1 MSSPYG
7 SPRPPGTGA
16 TPPFAAPGAS
26 PPGARPAA
34 PRPEQPAALRVEEI
48 DDADAP
54 WPGPDQ
60 HLRLP
65 GEAGWAPPA
74 PWAAGDPWG
83 APRPAAPMAPV
94 ADAWARGAAP
104 WALGGDVVTAPL
116 PPERGAQASPA
127 PRGTLPAGAP
137 PLVYPSE
144 PPTAG
149 YAPPVP
155 PGRTPAP
162 VAPAPPEPVR
172 RSPWVVAT
180 AVLSV
185 LVLLLG
191 VGLAITVGDDGDGA
205 AEAADREPRELPPT
219 GGAPDATLPP
229 AEEPPATEPEP
240 APDVPTDD
248 ITAVIDDIEAFV
260 AAERGLPFLRDVVV
274 ELEDDA
280 AFEARLLA
288 DFEEGAEDLRII
300 GDAFAALGLVEPG
313 VELAD
318 AYRELLG
325 IGVVGF
331 YDPSTEELV
340 VRGTEASPYVRTVI
354 AHELVHA
361 LDDQH
366 FDIDRDF
373 ADTPDESG
381 FGFTA
386 VLEGNAVRIEE
397 AYRATFTPDEED
409 AATTEELSIGL
420 GVDPFAIPFV
430 LLESLAAP
438 YELGPVLV
446 EAILAAGG
454 DEALAG
460 AIAVPPTTSE
470 QVLEPDVFVAG
481 EAAVPV
487 PVPVADGPVVDEG
500 AFGAFTLGQLLAE
513 IGVDPSTAAAA
524 VDGWG
529 GDAYVQWDDAGGAT
543 CVRVAVVGDTA
554 ADTAELAEALTEAAD
569 GSPATASVAVAEA
582 GGPVTY
588 TSCG

>member
-1 MSSPYG
+1 M
-7 SPRPPGTGA
+7 
-16 TPPFAAPGAS
+16 
-26 PPGARPAA
+26 
-34 PRPEQPAALRVEEI
+34 
-48 DDADAP
+48 
-54 WPGPDQ
+54 
-60 HLRLP
+60 
-65 GEAGWAPPA
+65 
-74 PWAAGDPWG
+74 
-83 APRPAAPMAPV
+83 
-94 ADAWARGAAP
+94 
-104 WALGGDVVTAPL
+104 
-116 PPERGAQASPA
+116 
-127 PRGTLPAGAP
+127 
-137 PLVYPSE
+137 
-144 PPTAG
+144 
-149 YAPPVP
+149 
-155 PGRTPAP
+155 
-162 VAPAPPEPVR
+162 
-172 RSPWVVAT
+172 VAT

-191 VGLAITVGDDGDGA
+191 VGLAITVRDDGDGV
-205 AEAADREPRELPPT
+205 AEAADRAPRELPPT
-219 GGAPDATLPP
+219 GDAPEATLPP
-229 AEEPPATEPEP
+229 AEAPPTTEPEP

-280 AFEARLLA
+280 TFEARLLA
-288 DFEEGAEDLRII
+288 DFEEGAEDLRLI

-313 VELAD
+313 VDLAD
-318 AYRELLG
+318 SYRELLG

-373 ADTPDESG
+373 DDTADESG

-386 VLEGNAVRIEE
+386 VLEGDAVRIEE
-397 AYRATFTPDEED
+397 AYRATFTAEEEE

-454 DEALAG
+454 DEALAA

-481 EAAVPV
+481 EVAVAVPA
-487 PVPVADGPVVDEG
+487 PVADGPVVDDG
-500 AFGAFTLGQLLAE
+500 AFGAFTLAQLLAE
-513 IGVDPSTAAAA
+513 VGVEGSIADAA

-529 GDAYVQWDDAGGAT
+529 GDAYVQWDDPAGGT
-543 CVRVAVVGDTA
+543 CVRVAVVGDTP
-554 ADTAELAEALTEAAD
+554 ADTAELADALTEAAD
-569 GSPATASVAVAEA
+569 ASPSAATVAVADA

-588 TSCG
+588 TSCN